1 MLSSNVSSKL
11 FLDALNRENFSG
23 RPPVWIMR
31 QAGRY
36 QPSYQALRKKHR
48 LLDLFMT
55 PELITRVTHLPI
67 DEFGMDAAILF
78 SDILLPVMPL
88 GYDLDYV
95 EGKGP
100 VVTAGGTKKTLECV
114 GEGIRQLKKTLS
126 VPLIGFAG
134 GPFTVATYIYGGI
147 EKAKGELYKNPKE
160 FHALLRDLTTVT
172 TDYLNMQIDAGADA
186 FQLFDS
192 WAGMLELSA
201 FQEFALSYAQQIT
214 EAIHA
219 KGKKLIYFSRN
230 TSLFPHEIASI
241 GVDGISFDWGR
252 PLSEMRQIL
261 GPNITLQGNL
271 DPRILQASPEVV
283 QEKVVKLLQMM
294 ENDPAYIFNLGHGVF
309 PDTPYD
315 SVKTVIQ
322 TVKNFPMS

>member
-1 MLSSNVSSKL
+1 MPSCNVSSKL

-48 LLDLFMT
+48 LLNLFMT
-55 PELITRVTHLPI
+55 PELIQKVTHLPI

-88 GYDLDYV
+88 GYHLDYV
-95 EGKGP
+95 DGKGP
-100 VVTAGGTKKTLECV
+100 VVTPGGTKKTLECV
-114 GEGIRQLKKTLS
+114 GEGIKLLKKSLN

-160 FHALLRDLTTVT
+160 FHSILRDLTDVT
-172 TDYLNMQIDAGADA
+172 IDYLNMQIDSGVDA
-186 FQLFDS
+186 LQLFDS

-201 FQEFALSYAQQIT
+201 LQEFALPYAKEILT
-214 EAIHA
+214 AVHA
-219 KGKKLIYFSRN
+219 KNKKMIYFSRN
-230 TSLFPHEIASI
+230 TSIFAREIAAL
-241 GVDGISFDWGR
+241 GFDGISVDWSR
-252 PLSEMRQIL
+252 PLSELREML

-271 DPRILQASPEVV
+271 DPRILQADLATVAHRT
-283 QEKVVKLLQMM
+283 QKLLDEMK
-294 ENDPAYIFNLGHGVF
+294 NDPAYIFNLGHGVF
-309 PDTPYD
+309 PDTPPE
-315 SVKTVIQ
+315 SVAAIVSTVQ
-322 TVKNFPMS
+322 S